1 MVDAITVE
9 FQEAVQSLDALNAA
23 AYRLLDAASCQIE
36 KSDGK
41 IVCRLT
47 LKNSAK
53 QDAESIRCRFLD
65 CVTDENVRE
74 QIAAKTEPVRN
85 LILSLAF
92 GSLASRPSGKS
103 E

>member
-1 MVDAITVE
+1 MADVVTVE
-9 FQEAVQSLDALNAA
+9 FDEAIQSSDALSAA
-23 AYRLLDAASCQIE
+23 AYRLLDAASCQID
-36 KSDGK
+36 KSGGK
-41 IVCRLT
+41 FVCRLT

-53 QDAESIRCRFLD
+53 QDSESIRLRFLD
-65 CVTDENVRE
+65 CVTDENLRE
-74 QIAAKTEPVRN
+74 RLAAKTEPVRN

>member
-36 KSDGK
+36 KSDGN

-74 QIAAKTEPVRN
+74 RLAAKTEPVRN

-92 GSLASRPSGKS
+92 GSLASQPSGKS